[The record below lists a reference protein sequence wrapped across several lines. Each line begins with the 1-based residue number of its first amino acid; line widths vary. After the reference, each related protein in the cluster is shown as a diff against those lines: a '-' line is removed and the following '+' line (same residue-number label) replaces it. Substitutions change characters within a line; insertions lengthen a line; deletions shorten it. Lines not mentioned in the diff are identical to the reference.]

1 VTIGWASDD
10 PILLRTYI
18 ARYRVVFRVRLISV
32 TALALAVAVSFSL
45 TTALAFAAVQYLLFG
60 LFIWAVEYANR
71 RWDAPTTPQ
80 RLRLWA
86 LVLGFLIACH
96 GNWLALYVNTAAPSL
111 HVECVLLV
119 ITLFVLAGLQVHLSV
134 PSLLLNVAPSF
145 VTLFLITRP
154 EQTGDLTPH
163 LWGGGLFFFAIL
175 AASWRQQS
183 TDHQSGLAAA
193 ALARRNEELQAA
205 LALAEAASRA
215 KTDFLAVTSHEVRTP
230 LNAVLTMAGV
240 LAREVRNRRH
250 AHLARTIETAGSM
263 LLQLLNGILDFTRA
277 EAGKATLD
285 LATFDIKAL
294 VARLEAVWRPRCE
307 EAGLS
312 LRCEVETGADCAW
325 VQADA
330 GRIEQTL
337 VNLISN
343 AEKFSPPGAEILVRC
358 HAGSAGPRR
367 VGLRFEV
374 LDRGP
379 GVAPEDHTRIFEAFE
394 QTAAG
399 RDKGGAGLGLAICR
413 SNIGL
418 MGGAFGRDDRAG
430 GGSTFWLEIETTR
443 ADAADLAADDAPPC
457 LVASRRLR
465 ILAADDHPTNREV
478 LKLILDP
485 FEVDL
490 DLVDDGAQ
498 AVAAAAGAYDL
509 ILMDAKMPV
518 LDGVEATR
526 RIRAAELDQARR
538 TPIIMVTANVF
549 PDDIERYAAAG
560 ADEVLGKPI
569 DIRLLVEAIE
579 RFSADPQ
586 PAQARFE
593 TPAARAA

>member
-1 VTIGWASDD
+1 MTFGWASDD

-32 TALALAVAVSFSL
+32 TALGLAVALSFSPMI
-45 TTALAFAAVQYLLFG
+45 ALGFVAVQYLLFG
-60 LFIWAVEYANR
+60 LFIWTVEHANR
-71 RWDAPTTPQ
+71 RWDHPATPRQ
-80 RLRLWA
+80 LRLQS
-86 LVLGFLIACH
+86 LLLGFLIACH
-96 GNWLALYVNTAAPSL
+96 GNWLALYVNAAAPGL
-111 HVECVLLV
+111 HVESVLLV
-119 ITLFVLAGLQVHLSV
+119 ITLFLLAGLQVHLSV

-145 VTLFLITRP
+145 VSLFLITRP
-154 EQTGDLTPH
+154 EQAGDLAPH
-163 LWGGGLFFFAIL
+163 LWAGGLFCFAIL

-205 LALAEAASRA
+205 LVVAEAASRA
-215 KTDFLAVTSHEVRTP
+215 KTEFLAVTSHEVRTP

-250 AHLARTIETAGSM
+250 AHLARTIESAGGM

-277 EAGKATLD
+277 EAGKATLN
-285 LATFDIKAL
+285 LTAFDIESL
-294 VARLEAVWRPRCE
+294 IARLEAVWLPRCQQ
-307 EAGLS
+307 AGLT
-312 LRCEVETGADCAW
+312 LRCEIEAPADCGR

-358 HAGSAGPRR
+358 HATSAAPDH

-379 GVAPEDHTRIFEAFE
+379 GVAPQDQVRIFEAFE
-394 QTAAG
+394 QTDSG

-413 SNIGL
+413 SNVAL
-418 MGGAFGRDDRAG
+418 MGGAFGRDDRPG
-430 GGSTFWLEIETTR
+430 GGSKFWLELDAVR
-443 ADAADLAADDAPPC
+443 ADGADPMADDAPPS
-457 LVASRRLR
+457 LVVARRLR
-465 ILAADDHPTNREV
+465 VLAADDHPTNREV
-478 LKLILDP
+478 LRLLLEP
-485 FEVDL
+485 FDIDL

-498 AVAAAAGAYDL
+498 AAAAAGGAYDL

-518 LDGVEATR
+518 MDGAEATR
-526 RIRAAELDQARR
+526 RIRAAELGRARR
-538 TPIIMVTANVF
+538 TPIIMVTANIF
-549 PDDIERYAAAG
+549 PDDVERYVTAG

-569 DIRLLVEAIE
+569 DVRKLLETIE
-579 RFSADPQ
+579 RFAAEPQ
-586 PAQARFE
+586 STEEQLQP
-593 TPAARAA
+593 PAAGAA